1 MGATTFET
9 VASGKTAEEAFA
21 AARDR
26 ARHLHGA
33 GGYTGTIAEKHSF
46 VMVSQTRM
54 PREEARSLAERLIE
68 ETDPRV
74 DDKWGPAGCIR
85 LQEDRFLF
93 FGWASS

>member
-21 AARDR
+21 AACER
-26 ARHLHGA
+26 ARHLNGW

-46 VMVSQTRM
+46 VMVSRARL
-54 PREEARSLAERLIE
+54 PRPEAKALAAKLIE
-68 ETDPRV
+68 EEDSRV
-74 DDKWGPAGCIR
+74 DDKRGPAGCIP
-85 LQEDRFLF
+85 LDDDRFLF